1 MKKLFPGISRKKK
14 RQLERRN
21 SIIQAAV
28 NLLKDKGY
36 EQTTMQ
42 DIAEAA
48 DLSTFSVYYYFESK
62 LDILDEALNVIS
74 EGKNNQ
80 PPITN
85 EKELMKYFEERLK
98 NLGDLNLFAL
108 IAESKKNP
116 ELLPRIQKMLMTFKE
131 EIVTQLNRIEIDHP
145 SQENKNELIVE
156 MILSI
161 GFGAFAMSSIDLQD
175 GEAFIDM
182 HQTLTT
188 FGNLLSQSA
197 EKKLLE

>member
-28 NLLKDKGY
+28 NLLKNKGY

-48 DLSTFSVYYYFESK
+48 DLSTSSVYYYFESK

-74 EGKNNQ
+74 EGKKDQ
-80 PPITN
+80 PLITN
-85 EKELMKYFEERLK
+85 ENELMKYFEERLQS
-98 NLGDLNLFAL
+98 LGDLNLFAL

-116 ELLPRIQKMLMTFKE
+116 ELLPRIQKMLLTFKE
-131 EIVTQLNRIEIDHP
+131 EIIAQLNRLEKMQP
-145 SQENKNELIVE
+145 AQEKQNELVVE

-161 GFGAFAMSSIDLQD
+161 GFGAFALSSIDLPD
-175 GEAFIDM
+175 GESFINI

-188 FGNLLSQSA
+188 FGNLLSSSTENKQQ
-197 EKKLLE
+197 E

>member
-28 NLLKDKGY
+28 NLLKNKGY

-48 DLSTFSVYYYFESK
+48 DLSTFSVYYYFDSK

-74 EGKNNQ
+74 EGRKDK
-80 PPITN
+80 PLITN
-85 EKELMKYFEERLK
+85 ENELMKYFEERLK
-98 NLGDLNLFAL
+98 SLGDLNLFAL

-116 ELLPRIQKMLMTFKE
+116 ELLPRIQKMLLTFKD
-131 EIVTQLNRIEIDHP
+131 EIFTQLNRIEEIQP
-145 SQENKNELIVE
+145 SQIKQNEKYVE

-161 GFGAFAMSSIDLQD
+161 GFGAFALSSIDLPD
-175 GEAFIDM
+175 GEAFINI

-188 FGNLLSQSA
+188 FGNLISSST
-197 EKKLLE
+197 EKKQLE

>member
-21 SIIQAAV
+21 SSIQAAV

-48 DLSTFSVYYYFESK
+48 DLSTSSVYYYFDSK
-62 LDILDEALNVIS
+62 LDILDEALNVI
-74 EGKNNQ
+74 GTGNIALQ
-80 PPITN
+80 TIRN

-98 NLGDLNLFAL
+98 SLGDLNLFAL

-116 ELLPRIQKMLMTFKE
+116 ELLPRIQKLLQTFTD
-131 EIVTQLNRIEIDHP
+131 EIDSQLKRIEID
-145 SQENKNELIVE
+145 SQNLPYSKERISE

-161 GFGAFAMSSIDLQD
+161 GFGAFAMSSIERPD
-175 GEAFIDM
+175 GSAFIDIN
-182 HQTLTT
+182 QTLTA
-188 FGNLLSQSA
+188 FGDLLTSSIQNQ
-197 EKKLLE
+197 